1 MNRGETMKRFK
12 IALLPVLALLI
23 LAPLVSIAND
33 LIRIEEGI
41 VKKVADGDT
50 VSAVTN
56 GGTNLKV
63 RLWGIDAPETAK
75 VNRRTGVVSKPGQPF
90 GEEAYRGLERKV
102 LGKRVKV
109 VIMDVDRYSRL
120 VAILQLDNT
129 DINGEMVSEGYAWA
143 YREYLHGPYASEYI
157 EAENEARAKKLGLWH
172 QANPLPPW
180 EFRKRLR
187 IR

>member
-1 MNRGETMKRFK
+1 MARFK
-12 IALLPVLALLI
+12 FALLPLLALLI
-23 LAPLVSIAND
+23 FAPLVSIAKD
-33 LIRIEEGI
+33 PVRIEEGI

-50 VSAVTN
+50 ATVVTD

-63 RLWGIDAPETAK
+63 RLYGIDAPETAK
-75 VNRRTGVVSKPGQPF
+75 MNRRTGVVSKPGQPL
-90 GEEAYRGLERKV
+90 GEEAYRVLERKI
-102 LGKRVKV
+102 LGKRVEA
-109 VIMDVDRYSRL
+109 VIMDVDRYGRL
-120 VAILQLDNT
+120 VAILQLENR
-129 DINGEMVSEGYAWA
+129 DINREMVSKGYAWA

-157 EAENEARAKKLGLWH
+157 DAENEARAKKLGLWL